1 MLYMVSQNGMRI
13 ADMHTVSVVTPEH
26 DREGDDVYKIFV
38 NGIEFARYSTEAQ
51 INALMKSIT
60 KFIHMSGYYN
70 EYFCLPQ
77 EGECL

>member
-1 MLYMVSQNGMRI
+1 MLYIVSQNGMRI

-26 DREGDDVYKIFV
+26 DREEEEVYKIYI
-38 NGIEFARYSTEAQ
+38 NGIEFARYSTEEQ
-51 INALMKSIT
+51 INALMKNIT

-70 EYFCLPQ
+70 EYFCLPK